1 MTNWNKLCSLLAPEY
16 KGIGTE
22 TEAFE
27 WEKQKV
33 SGEKHGADKYEPKP
47 EGPVTEYVRGE

>member
-1 MTNWNKLCSLLAPEY
+1 MSSLVAPKY

-22 TEAFE
+22 TKAFE
-27 WEKQKV
+27 REKQKV

-47 EGPVTEYVRGE
+47 EGPVTEHVRGE

>member
-1 MTNWNKLCSLLAPEY
+1 MSSLIAPEY

-22 TEAFE
+22 TKAFE
-27 WEKQKV
+27 REKQKV

-47 EGPVTEYVRGE
+47 EGPVTEHVRGE